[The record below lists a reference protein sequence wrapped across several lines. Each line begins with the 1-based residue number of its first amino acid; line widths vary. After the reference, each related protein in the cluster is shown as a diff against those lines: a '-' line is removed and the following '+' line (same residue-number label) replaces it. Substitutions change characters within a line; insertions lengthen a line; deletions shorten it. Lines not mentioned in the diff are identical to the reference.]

1 MKESIKKYFK
11 NGVLPFVLLSVVLFY
26 LQDQWLIINTDDFA
40 FSTISE
46 FALDDDGNQIIIHD
60 RPVTSFMDAV
70 KSQAACYM
78 KYNGR
83 FVVHTITQWFC
94 GTKTETFFVVIN
106 SLVWAILFLS
116 FSMLAF
122 GRDKLSLS
130 NAVIAFGVLWLLMPN
145 ALRMFTGAVSSA
157 VNYMWSGAA
166 NMVVLLLFNWLCH
179 NKDKSISLITTIL
192 VVLFSLLTG
201 SMQESYSIGISAG
214 LIVYALI
221 HYRKMPKTAFV
232 LIAAYLIGTALCAF
246 APANFVR
253 SDQLGHIVRWHVIA
267 DLLKI
272 PVFSLTLILMVVTSF
287 IRPAIVADII
297 KSNIVIV
304 VSIVVNL
311 LFAVFV
317 AYTMAW
323 QLTCISLF
331 SAILLL
337 QLYHLLISNKV
348 LKVCIACLAAC
359 CTMLIYVPMYGYRQE
374 VWKEQH
380 QMMDDALTSKT
391 GLISLKKAF
400 EIDEKYGNSRLA
412 PILWIYLRN
421 QVTPLVSNDQHVLPS
436 MLSKYLTHCSNPRL
450 IQALLPDEAQV
461 IADAFNSDSQFK
473 LAGNEAIY
481 FDAYTIIRNQDSNL
495 LQLEN
500 HVPCQNWD
508 YNGMSYQM
516 YFGRIS
522 TE

>member
-1 MKESIKKYFK
+1 MKESIIKYFK
-11 NGVLPFVLLSVVLFY
+11 NGVLPFVLLSIVLFY

-60 RPVTSFMDAV
+60 RPVTSFLDAV

-94 GTKTETFFVVIN
+94 GTKTETFFVIIN
-106 SLVWAILFLS
+106 SLVWAVLFLS
-116 FSMLAF
+116 FSMLSF
-122 GRDKLSLS
+122 GKDKLKLS
-130 NAVIAFGVLWLLMPN
+130 NLVIAFSVIWLLMPN

-166 NMVVLLLFNWLCH
+166 NMVVLLLFNWLCR
-179 NKDKSISLITTIL
+179 NKGKSVSLITTLL
-192 VVLFSLLTG
+192 VALFSMLTG

-214 LIVYALI
+214 LIVYAII
-221 HYRKMPKTAFV
+221 HYKKMPRTALV
-232 LIAAYLIGTALCAF
+232 LIAAYLIGTALCAL

-253 SDQLGHIVRWHVIA
+253 SDQLGHIIRWHVIA
-267 DLLKI
+267 DLIKI
-272 PVFSLTLILMVVTSF
+272 PVFSLTLILMVMASF

-337 QLYHLLISNKV
+337 QLYHRFISSKAMRV
-348 LKVCIACLAAC
+348 GMACLAAC
-359 CTMLIYVPMYGYRQE
+359 CTMAIYLPMYGYRQDI
-374 VWKEQH
+374 WKAQH

-400 EIDEKYGNSRLA
+400 EIDEKYGHSRIA

-421 QVTPLVSNDQHVLPS
+421 QVTPLVNNDQNVLPG

-461 IADAFNSDSQFK
+461 IADAFNSNGKFE
-473 LAGNEAIY
+473 LAGNEAVY
-481 FDAYTIIRNQDSNL
+481 FDGYTIIRNQDSNSC
-495 LQLEN
+495 QLEN
-500 HVPCQNWD
+500 HVPCQSWD
-508 YNGMSYQM
+508 FNDMSYQM
-516 YFGRIS
+516 FFGRIS

>member
-1 MKESIKKYFK
+1 MKESIIKYFK

-60 RPVTSFMDAV
+60 RPVTSFLDAV

-94 GTKTETFFVVIN
+94 GTKTEGFFVIIN
-106 SLVWAILFLS
+106 SLVWTILFLS

-122 GRDKLSLS
+122 GKEKLSLA
-130 NAVIAFGVLWLLMPN
+130 NLVIAFSVLWLLMPN

-166 NMVVLLLFNWLCH
+166 NMVVLLLFNWLCR
-179 NKDKSISLITTIL
+179 NKDKSIPLITTLLIT
-192 VVLFSLLTG
+192 LFSLLTG
-201 SMQESYSIGISAG
+201 SMQESFSIGISAG
-214 LIVYALI
+214 LIAYAII
-221 HYRKMPKTAFV
+221 HRRKMPRAAFV

-253 SDQLGHIVRWHVIA
+253 SDQLGHIIRWHVIA

-272 PVFSLTLILMVVTSF
+272 PVFSLTLILMVATSF
-287 IRPAIVADII
+287 IRPAIVLDII

-337 QLYHLLISNKV
+337 QLYQRLISNKA
-348 LKVCIACLAAC
+348 LKIGIACLAAC
-359 CTMLIYVPMYGYRQE
+359 CTMLVYVPMYGYRQD
-374 VWKEQH
+374 VWKAQH
-380 QMMDDALTSKT
+380 RMMDEALTSNT
-391 GLISLKKAF
+391 GLISLKQAF
-400 EIDEKYGNSRLA
+400 EIDKKYANSRLA

-421 QVTPLVSNDQHVLPS
+421 QVTPLVSNDQYVLPS
-436 MLSKYLTHCSNPRL
+436 MLSKYLTHCSNPHL

-461 IADAFNSDSQFK
+461 ITDAFNSDNTFK
-473 LAGNEAIY
+473 LAGNEAVY
-481 FDAYTIIRNQDSNL
+481 FDAYTVIRNKDSNSC
-495 LQLEN
+495 QLEN
-500 HVPCQNWD
+500 HVPCQSWD

-516 YFGRIS
+516 FFGRIP